1 MMATSQERIGVLETK
16 VEGIN
21 EKIDNLKS
29 DVKEMHDCLDK
40 TRDDL
45 SAKLDKMYEASCEQ
59 HADLNQ
65 KIERMEKFKDK
76 WTYMAWGGLAV
87 VGFLA
92 GHIDK
97 IQAIF
102 N

>member
-1 MMATSQERIGVLETK
+1 MATSQERIGVLETK
-16 VEGIN
+16 VEGLN
-21 EKIDNLKS
+21 EKIDNLKA

-45 SAKLDKMYEASCEQ
+45 SNKLDKMYEASCEQ
-59 HADLNQ
+59 HADLNR

-97 IQAIF
+97 IQTLF

>member
-1 MMATSQERIGVLETK
+1 MATSQERIGVLETK
-16 VEGIN
+16 VEGLN
-21 EKIDNLKS
+21 EKIDNLKA

-59 HADLNQ
+59 HADLNR

-97 IQAIF
+97 IQTLF

>member
-1 MMATSQERIGVLETK
+1 MATSQERIGVLETR

-21 EKIDNLKS
+21 EKMDTLKA

-45 SAKLDKMYEASCEQ
+45 SSKLDKMYDASCSQ
-59 HADLNQ
+59 HTALND
-65 KIERMEKFKDK
+65 KIESIEKLKDK

-87 VGFLA
+87 IGFLS

-97 IQAIF
+97 IQTLF

>member
-1 MMATSQERIGVLETK
+1 MATSQERIVVLETR

-21 EKIDNLKS
+21 EKMDDLKA

-45 SAKLDKMYEASCEQ
+45 SSKLDKMYDASCSQ
-59 HADLNQ
+59 HAALND
-65 KIERMEKFKDK
+65 KIESIEKLKDK

-87 VGFLA
+87 IGFLS

-97 IQAIF
+97 IQALF

>member
-1 MMATSQERIGVLETK
+1 MATSQERIGVLETK

>member
-1 MMATSQERIGVLETK
+1 MATSQERIGVLETR

-21 EKIDNLKS
+21 EKMDTLKA

-45 SAKLDKMYEASCEQ
+45 SAKLDKMYDASCSQ
-59 HADLNQ
+59 QAALND
-65 KIERMEKFKDK
+65 KIESIEKIKDK
-76 WTYMAWGGLAV
+76 WTYAAWGGLAV
-87 VGFLA
+87 AGFLS

-97 IQAIF
+97 IAHLF

>member
-1 MMATSQERIGVLETK
+1 MATSQERIGVLETK

-21 EKIDNLKS
+21 EKIDTLKI

-45 SAKLDKMYEASCEQ
+45 SAKLDKMYDASCSQ
-59 HADLNQ
+59 HAALND
-65 KIERMEKFKDK
+65 KIESFEKLKDK

-87 VGFLA
+87 IGFLS

-97 IQAIF
+97 IQTLF

>member
-1 MMATSQERIGVLETK
+1 MATSQERIGILETK

-21 EKIDNLKS
+21 EKIDALKI

-40 TRDDL
+40 TREDL

-59 HADLNQ
+59 HADLNR

-97 IQAIF
+97 INTLF
-102 N
+102 H

>member
-1 MMATSQERIGVLETK
+1 MATSQERIGVLETR

-21 EKIDNLKS
+21 EKIDTLKI

-45 SAKLDKMYEASCEQ
+45 SAKLDKMYDVSCSQ
-59 HADLNQ
+59 HAALND
-65 KIERMEKFKDK
+65 KIESIEKIKDK

-87 VGFLA
+87 IGFLS

-97 IQAIF
+97 IQTLF

>member
-1 MMATSQERIGVLETK
+1 MATSQERIGVLETK
-16 VEGIN
+16 VEGLN
-21 EKIDNLKS
+21 EKIDDLKA

-59 HADLNQ
+59 HAALND
-65 KIERMEKFKDK
+65 KIESIEKFKDK
-76 WTYMAWGGLAV
+76 WTYAAWGGLAV

-97 IQAIF
+97 IVSVF

>member
-1 MMATSQERIGVLETK
+1 MATSQERIGVLETR

-21 EKIDNLKS
+21 EKMDTLKA

-40 TRDDL
+40 TREDL
-45 SAKLDKMYEASCEQ
+45 SAKLDKMYEASCDQ
-59 HADLNQ
+59 HASLNT
-65 KIERMEKFKDK
+65 KIETIEKFKDK
-76 WTYMAWGGLAV
+76 WTYAAWGGLAV